1 MWVVTEQL
9 FLAAE
14 DAHTQ
19 PLEWLLT
26 WIVLAGLVLLA
37 LTFEGSS
44 PLLWLIGLS
53 MLIGAILMLRGN
65 RRLGALSIAIGD
77 GLFLGWAAPYLFG
90 AVLEPLSTGEYVA
103 AAVFLVAGI
112 SVLVGVGAVFREEDE
127 SSQRS
132 LVPLAGGALLVVG
145 LAFSYAGVSR
155 LLTDDIAPQRADLVL
170 RTEELWYSVS
180 DVTFGSGALE
190 FVIDNQDLNIHSFVI
205 DDLQVSTTVPGG
217 ASRAVA
223 FEAQPGRY
231 IYYCDVPGH
240 DQMKGTLT
248 VQGDF

>member
-1 MWVVTEQL
+1 MTGQL
-9 FLAAE
+9 FLAAG

-19 PLEWLLT
+19 PLEWVLT
-26 WIVLAGLVLLA
+26 WVVLAGLVLLA
-37 LTFEGSS
+37 LVVEGTT

-53 MLIGAILMLRGN
+53 MLIGAVLMLRGN
-65 RRLGALSIAIGD
+65 RRLGALLIAIGD

-90 AVLEPLSTGEYVA
+90 AVMDPLSIGEYVA
-103 AAVFLVAGI
+103 AALFLVAGI
-112 SVLVGVGAVFREEDE
+112 SVLVGVGAVFREEDD

-132 LVPLAGGALLVVG
+132 LVPLAGAGMLVVG

-155 LLTDDIAPQRADLVL
+155 LLTDDIAPQRADMVL

-180 DVTFGSGALE
+180 DVTLGSGTLE

-205 DDLQVSTTVPGG
+205 DKLAVSTTVPGG

-223 FEAQPGRY
+223 FAAEPGRY
-231 IYYCDVPGH
+231 VYYCDVPGH
-240 DQMKGTLT
+240 DQMKGVLT